1 MTRRARAAAAPPF
14 SRKPGPGFGGCFAAG
29 AVLVSRI
36 MVRHNVYFWLDPA
49 LTDEQKASF
58 EGGLRALFRIDVV
71 AAGSFGKAAATPVR
85 PVTRNTFDY
94 ALVLEFDSV
103 AAHDAYQVH
112 PEHDVFVKAFSP
124 WFREVRVFDTQ
135 F

>member
-1 MTRRARAAAAPPF
+1 
-14 SRKPGPGFGGCFAAG
+14 
-29 AVLVSRI
+29 

-58 EGGLRALFRIDVV
+58 EDGLRALFRIDVV
-71 AAGSFGKAAATPVR
+71 AAGTFGRAAATPVR
-85 PVTRNTFDY
+85 PVTHNTFDY
-94 ALVLEFDSV
+94 ALVLDFDSV
-103 AAHDAYQVH
+103 GQHDAYQVH
-112 PEHDVFVKAFSP
+112 PEHDVFVKSFSP

>member
-1 MTRRARAAAAPPF
+1 
-14 SRKPGPGFGGCFAAG
+14 
-29 AVLVSRI
+29 
-36 MVRHNVYFWLDPA
+36 MVRHNVYFWLDPS
-49 LTDEQKASF
+49 LTEEQRISF
-58 EGGLRALFRIDVV
+58 EGGLGALANIDVV
-71 AAGSFGKAAATPVR
+71 AAGSHGKAAATPTR
-85 PVTRNTFDY
+85 PVTQNTFDY

-103 AAHDAYQVH
+103 ERHNDYQVH